1 VGGLLLLTGVGIGA
15 TALLAVFEAA
25 AISNMVS
32 PHMLELVHTGE
43 YSQLMS
49 DVVSGS
55 VNGLAEAT
63 NAANSTGASSATPEK
78 SPDPGDIPTYV
89 IFAFKC
95 TLSH

>member
-1 VGGLLLLTGVGIGA
+1 MGGLLLLTGVGIGA

-55 VNGLAEAT
+55 VNGLAETT
-63 NAANSTGASSATPEK
+63 NAANSGTPEK

-89 IFAFKC
+89 
-95 TLSH
+95 TLASKYALY